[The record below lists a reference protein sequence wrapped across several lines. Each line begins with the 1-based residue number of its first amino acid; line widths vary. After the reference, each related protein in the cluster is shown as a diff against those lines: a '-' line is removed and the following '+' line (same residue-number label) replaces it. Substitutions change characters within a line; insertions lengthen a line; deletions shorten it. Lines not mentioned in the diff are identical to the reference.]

1 MTHIFWKKLGGK
13 KLTKEDVKYDIITL
27 LARSQLTTSSLLG
40 KSMMIVGAVLIA
52 PLFIIMASVI
62 QLRYSPFAHQQAIL
76 TEFIWLIFIVATAS
90 IVIILAG
97 YLITWRA
104 KKKFENIILKIAK
117 ERKIKL

>member
-1 MTHIFWKKLGGK
+1 
-13 KLTKEDVKYDIITL
+13 LTKEDVKYDMIIS
-27 LARSQLTTSSLLG
+27 LARSQFTTSLSLG

-52 PLFIIMASVI
+52 PLFIIVASVI

-76 TEFIWLIFIVATAS
+76 TEFIWLI
-90 IVIILAG
+90 VIIATVGIAIILVG

-104 KKKFENIILKIAK
+104 RKKFENIILKIAK

>member
-1 MTHIFWKKLGGK
+1 LKKNLGGK
-13 KLTKEDVKYDIITL
+13 KLTKEGVKYDMIIS
-27 LARSQLTTSSLLG
+27 LARSQLTTNLLLG

-76 TEFIWLIFIVATAS
+76 TEFIWLIVIVATAG
-90 IVIILAG
+90 IVIILVG
-97 YLITWRA
+97 YLIIWRA
-104 KKKFENIILKIAK
+104 QKKFENTILKIAK